1 MNPEIA
7 TDGAPQPR
15 PPMDV
20 SRFQSVPPVYI
31 DLSFLRPGEEIVNIQ
46 TYRVETKVPRRWRFW
61 TKEVIK
67 FNFGVLTNANRF
79 FIIDPDNLTVQEK
92 PNEY

>member
-1 MNPEIA
+1 MNPL
-7 TDGAPQPR
+7 
-15 PPMDV
+15 PPK
-20 SRFQSVPPVYI
+20 YI
-31 DLSFLRPGEEIVNIQ
+31 DLSFLRPGEEIVNVQ

-79 FIIDPDNLTVQEK
+79 FIIDPDSLTVQEK

>member
-1 MNPEIA
+1 MNP
-7 TDGAPQPR
+7 QPLA
-15 PPMDV
+15 
-20 SRFQSVPPVYI
+20 YI
-31 DLSFLRPGEEIVNIQ
+31 DLPFLREGEAVVNVQ
-46 TYRVETKVPRRWRFW
+46 AYRVETKVPRKWRFW
-61 TKEVIK
+61 TKEIIK

>member
-1 MNPEIA
+1 MNPEIT

-15 PPMDV
+15 PPKYV
-20 SRFQSVPPVYI
+20 
-31 DLSFLRPGEEIVNIQ
+31 DLSFLREGEEIVNVQ
-46 TYRVETKVPRRWRFW
+46 TYRVETKVPRKWRFW